1 MSKFTVAGLAVCW
14 ACSAVWGQ
22 VSGGTTIGVPLPGP
36 ARMPG
41 YNAPGFVPG
50 GFMPGPP
57 PGIVVLAP
65 AHASHYNA
73 RVDFPPFTMVPDFT
87 VFERRA
93 MPPVTGT
100 GTGTVTT
107 IRERTLYD
115 RLGGENAIRAVVDD
129 FVTRALNDPKVNFTR
144 KGTPAE
150 WKATPE
156 NVDHVKKTAVELVG
170 MVTGGPQRY
179 TGKSMKEA
187 HKGMEITQAEF
198 DAFMADV
205 KASLDKFNV
214 PAKEQDELT
223 KIVASTAPDIV
234 EKKRN

>member
-14 ACSAVWGQ
+14 ACSGVWGQ
-22 VSGGTTIGVPLPGP
+22 VSGGTTIGVPMPGP

-50 GFMPGPP
+50 GFMPVPP
-57 PGIVVLAP
+57 PGLVVLAP
-65 AHASHYNA
+65 AHMSHYNP
-73 RVDFPPFTMVPDFT
+73 RIDHPPFTMVPSFT
-87 VFERRA
+87 GLEPRT

-100 GTGTVTT
+100 GTGAKVK
-107 IRERTLYD
+107 ERTLYE

-144 KGTPAE
+144 KGTGAE

-156 NVDHVKKTAVELVG
+156 NLERVKKTAVELVG
-170 MVTGGPQRY
+170 MVTGGPQKY

-198 DAFMADV
+198 DAFAADC

-214 PAKEQDELT
+214 PAKEQDELM

>member
-14 ACSAVWGQ
+14 ACSGVWGQ
-22 VSGGTTIGVPLPGP
+22 VSGGATIGVPMPGP

-50 GFMPGPP
+50 GFMPAPP
-57 PGIVVLAP
+57 PGLVVLAP
-65 AHASHYNA
+65 AHTSHYNP
-73 RVDFPPFTMVPDFT
+73 RVDHAPFTMVPDFT
-87 VFERRA
+87 AFEKRA

-100 GTGTVTT
+100 KA
-107 IRERTLYD
+107 RTLYE

-129 FVTRALNDPKVNFTR
+129 FVTRTLNNPKVNFTR
-144 KGTPAE
+144 KGTAAE

-156 NVDHVKKTAVELVG
+156 NLERVKKTAVELVG
-170 MVTGGPQRY
+170 MVTGGPQKY

-198 DAFMADV
+198 DAFLADV

-214 PAKEQDELT
+214 PAKEQDELM
-223 KIVASTAPDIV
+223 KIVASTATDIV

>member
-1 MSKFTVAGLAVCW
+1 
-14 ACSAVWGQ
+14 
-22 VSGGTTIGVPLPGP
+22 
-36 ARMPG
+36 MPG

-50 GFMPGPP
+50 GFMPAPP

-65 AHASHYNA
+65 AHTSHYNP
-73 RVDFPPFTMVPDFT
+73 RIDLPPFTMVPDFT
-87 VFERRA
+87 VFEKRA

-100 GTGTVTT
+100 VTT
-107 IRERTLYD
+107 ARSLYE

-144 KGTPAE
+144 KGTTAE
-150 WKATPE
+150 WKPTPE
-156 NVDHVKKTAVELVG
+156 NVERVKKTAVELVG
-170 MVTGGPQRY
+170 MVTGGPQKY

-198 DAFMADV
+198 DAFAADC

-214 PAKEQDELT
+214 PAKEQDELM
-223 KIVASTAPDIV
+223 KIIASTAPDIV

>member
-1 MSKFTVAGLAVCW
+1 
-14 ACSAVWGQ
+14 
-22 VSGGTTIGVPLPGP
+22 
-36 ARMPG
+36 MPG
-41 YNAPGFVPG
+41 YNTPGFVSP

-57 PGIVVLAP
+57 PGVVVFAP
-65 AHASHYNA
+65 AHTSHYNP
-73 RVDFPPFTMVPDFT
+73 RVDFPPFTMAPDFS
-87 VFERRA
+87 VFEPRA
-93 MPPVTGT
+93 MPPVVGKKMTMGAK
-100 GTGTVTT
+100 
-107 IRERTLYD
+107 ERTLYE

-144 KGTPAE
+144 KGTGTE
-150 WKATPE
+150 WKPTPE
-156 NVDHVKKTAVELVG
+156 NVERVKKTAVELVG

-179 TGKSMKEA
+179 TGKNLKEA

-198 DAFMADV
+198 DAAAADL

-214 PAKEQDELT
+214 PAKEQDELM